1 MIQATITEE
10 QKNQLHFERY
20 NHPHPHVQ
28 KKMEVLYLKSIKSNL
43 SHELICEIAGVTP
56 NTMRAYLKQFNQG
69 GVEKLKEINFYQ
81 PESELK
87 KHTCSIEK
95 YLQNNPP
102 ATIAEASYMIEKLT
116 GVKRG
121 LTQTGIFIKSLGVK
135 LRKVGTIPAKALDEA
150 KKKNKK
156 NF

>member
-1 MIQATITEE
+1 MIQTEITKE
-10 QKNQLHFERY
+10 QKKQLHFERY

-28 KKMEVLYLKSIKSNL
+28 RKMEVLYLKSIDRNL

-56 NTMRAYLKQFNQG
+56 NTMRAYLKQFNEG
-69 GVEKLKEINFYQ
+69 GVDKLKEINFYQ

-87 KHTCSIEK
+87 EHISTIEK
-95 YLQNNPP
+95 YLHDNPP

-121 LTQTGIFIKSLGVK
+121 LTQTRIFIKSLGVK
-135 LRKVGTIPAKALDEA
+135 LRKVGTIPAKALDEV
-150 KKKNKK
+150 KKKSKK